1 MKILRNLIFGFAAM
15 LAFSCQSGKE
25 ETELPLK
32 TIVIFVDG
40 LRPDYITAEQMPNL
54 HRLMKEG
61 TQSLNHHPIF
71 PSVTRVNATSFA
83 TGSYPHRHGILG
95 NTIYLPQINTREG
108 VNTGEALELIHA
120 DSVLGGGLVQ
130 VPSIGEILSENN
142 LKYAVFST
150 GSTGSAWLLNHRVK
164 GLGIINADTIL
175 PVSLKDQIIGE
186 FGPAPASGDPN
197 GARHAWLTD
206 ILVRYALAGD
216 GPDVSVVWFS
226 DPDGTAHAH
235 GVGVPI
241 TLEAIGKVDE
251 QIGRMVQAIRDKG
264 LEENVNLM
272 VTADHGFVT
281 RKASPG
287 LSSFFVERGFKE
299 SPESDD
305 VMSVAGAVY
314 LSEEKKSS
322 LNQII
327 QSLQKEEWVG
337 AIFTKEGIEGTLPFS
352 SVNWDFQQRVPDL
365 LVDMNWTDETNEF
378 GYSGFSYGGGVAG
391 HGTSSPYEMSIPL
404 VAFGPGFKKGY
415 QNELPSGTVDLLP
428 TILKLHEVESG
439 EKFDGRVIE
448 EILAGES
455 GSQKEN
461 IKIDSLEAENIQGEV
476 NYRVKL
482 VTESVPGS
490 GKYIIKSETQRAGN

>member
-1 MKILRNLIFGFAAM
+1 MKTLKNLSLVLAVI
-15 LAFSCQSGKE
+15 LAFSCKSGNE
-25 ETELPLK
+25 EAESLPK

-40 LRPDYITAEQMPNL
+40 LRPDYITEKQMPHL
-54 HRLMKEG
+54 HQMMKEG

-95 NTIYLPQINTREG
+95 NTIYLPQVNPREG
-108 VNTGEALELIHA
+108 VDTGEALELIHA

-175 PVSLKDQIIGE
+175 PVSLQDRILKE
-186 FGPAPASGDPN
+186 FGYAPASEDPN

-206 ILVRYALAGD
+206 ILIQYALAGD

-241 TLEAIGKVDE
+241 TLQAIGKVDE
-251 QIGRMVQAIRDKG
+251 QIGRIVQAIKDKG
-264 LEENVNLM
+264 LEDKVNLM

-287 LSSFFVERGFKE
+287 LSSFLVEKGFKE
-299 SPESDD
+299 SPESED
-305 VMSVAGAVY
+305 MISVAGAVY
-314 LSEEKKSS
+314 LSEENKSS
-322 LNQII
+322 LNPII

-352 SVNWDFQQRVPDL
+352 SVNWDFQERVPDL
-365 LVDMNWTDETNEF
+365 FVDLNWTDETNEF

-404 VAFGPGFKKGY
+404 VAFGPAFKKGY
-415 QNELPSGTVDLLP
+415 QNGLPSGTVDLLP
-428 TILKLHEVESG
+428 TILKLHGVESA

-448 EILAGES
+448 EILAGEA
-455 GSQKEN
+455 GPGKEN
-461 IKIDSLEAENIQGEV
+461 IRIDTLGAKGIQGEI
-476 NYRVKL
+476 NYQVKL

-490 GKYIIKSETQRAGN
+490 GKYIIRSETQRTGN

>member
-1 MKILRNLIFGFAAM
+1 MIVLRSLSFILAAI
-15 LAFSCQSGKE
+15 LVFSCQSAKE
-25 ETELPLK
+25 EAGLTPK

-40 LRPDYITAEQMPNL
+40 LRPDYITTEQMPNL
-54 HRLMKEG
+54 NRMMKEG

-95 NTIYLPQINTREG
+95 NTIYLPQVNPREG
-108 VNTGEALELIHA
+108 INTGEARELIEA
-120 DSVLGGGLVQ
+120 DSILGGDLVQ
-130 VPSIGEILSENN
+130 VTSIGEILSENN

-150 GSTGSAWLLNHRVK
+150 GSTGSAWLLNHRLN

-175 PVSLKDQIIGE
+175 PASLQDQIINE
-186 FGPAPASGDPN
+186 FGQAPASEDPN

-206 ILVRYALAGD
+206 ILIQNALAGD

-235 GVGVPI
+235 GVGVPL

-251 QIGRMVQAIRDKG
+251 QIGRIVQAIKDKG
-264 LEENVNLM
+264 LEDKVNLM
-272 VTADHGFVT
+272 ITADHGFVT

-287 LSSFFVERGFKE
+287 LSSFFVEKGFKE
-299 SPESDD
+299 SPESED
-305 VMSVAGAVY
+305 VISVAGAVY

-365 LVDMNWTDETNEF
+365 LVDMNWTDEANEF
-378 GYSGFSYGGGVAG
+378 GYAGFSYGGGVAG
-391 HGTSSPYEMSIPL
+391 HGTSSPFEMSIPL
-404 VAFGPGFKKGY
+404 VAFGPDFKRGF

-428 TILKLHEVESG
+428 TILKLHGVESA

-455 GSQKEN
+455 GPEKQD
-461 IKIDSLEAENIQGEV
+461 IRIDTLEAKSIQGEI

-490 GKYIIKSETQRAGN
+490 GKYIIKSETHRSGN